1 MAKKTET
8 QEVIEKIYEYT
19 LEEIMGDRFGRYSKY
34 IIQDRAI
41 PDVRDGLKPVQRRI
55 LYGMYRGHHTY
66 DKPYVKSARSVG
78 DIMGKYHPHGD
89 SSIYDAM
96 VRMSQWWKQSTP
108 YIDMHGNN
116 GSMDGDS
123 PAAMRYTEARLS
135 KISNELLEDIDKE
148 TIVWAPN
155 FDDSEIE
162 PTVLPAR
169 FPNLIVNGATGISA
183 GYATNIPPHNLGEI
197 IDATI
202 KRIDSPNC
210 YLDTIMEIVKG
221 PDFPTG
227 GIVEGISGIRSAYET
242 GRGKIIIKAKTSF
255 EEEKGKVILAI
266 SEIPFEV
273 NKALLVRKIDEI
285 RIDKKIDG
293 ILEVRDESDKDG
305 LRIAVDIKKDANRE
319 LILNYLLKNTDLQVS
334 YNFNMIVIDH
344 RRPRQ
349 LGLLAILDSY
359 IEFKKEVIIKR
370 TNYDLSMAK
379 ARLHIVEGLIKCLSI
394 LDEVIRVIRASK
406 NKIDAKEN
414 LVKEFDFTK
423 EQAEAIVM
431 LQLYKLTNTDVTE
444 LEKEL
449 ASLTVTV
456 TGLEEI
462 LASEDKLKI
471 VMKEELRRVKKEY
484 AVNRK
489 TEIKDEITEIKIDT
503 TVMIPKEDVL
513 VMVTKD
519 GYIKR
524 TSWRSYQASQEEA
537 TLKDNDY
544 ILGLYELNTLDTLLL
559 FTNLGNYLYVPVH
572 TIYDMKWKE
581 MGKHISNLIKLEEN
595 EEVISVIPVTDFN
608 TNKDITIATKNGMI
622 KRSLMKDFQ
631 VSRYSKPI
639 QCMKLKDDDKVIDA
653 YVNYHNDIFV
663 ATSGNYGLWF
673 DKSEIPVVGIKAS
686 GVKAIKLKDDVVVS
700 SFNFNPD
707 NQELFLLVT
716 DKGTGKRVKIQ
727 EFEKSARAHRGLLL
741 LREVKTNPYHTV
753 KVFIT
758 TSKEHIGIK
767 TPDINLLKASEFP
780 IMDRYSTGSTIS
792 KHTIYDSYKVAELL
806 TKDNLENNSTN
817 ENDDTNIDSSDSSI
831 SISDSTNIE
840 NSIQEISDASDITE
854 KILMD
859 TKEEVVK
866 EEKKEKPKKETSK
879 VSLQEIDDRLMTI
892 DDFLGDF

>member
-1 MAKKTET
+1 MAKKAET
-8 QEVIEKIYEYT
+8 KEIIEKIYNYT
-19 LEEIMGDRFGRYSKY
+19 LEEIMGDRFGKYSKY

-55 LYGMYRGHHTY
+55 LYGMYRGRHTY

-148 TIVWAPN
+148 TIIWAPN

-210 YLDTIMEIVKG
+210 YLDTIMDIVKG

-227 GIVEGISGIRSAYET
+227 GIVEGIDGIRSAYET
-242 GRGKIIIKAKTSF
+242 GRGKIIVKSRCSF
-255 EEEKGKVILAI
+255 EEDKNKTVLAI

-293 ILEVRDESDKDG
+293 ILEVRDESDRDG
-305 LRIAVDIKKDANRE
+305 LRIAIDIKKDANRE

-344 RRPRQ
+344 RRPKQ

-359 IEFKKEVIIKR
+359 IEFKKEVITKR
-370 TNYDLSMAK
+370 TEYDLNTAQ

-406 NKIDAKEN
+406 NKSDAKDN
-414 LVKEFDFTK
+414 LVKEFDFTPL
-423 EQAEAIVM
+423 QAEAIVM

-444 LEKEL
+444 LEAEL
-449 ASLTVTV
+449 ESLRKIVSE
-456 TGLEEI
+456 LESI
-462 LASEDKLKI
+462 LSSDDKLKA
-471 VMKEELRRVKKEY
+471 VMKDELRRVKKEY
-484 AVNRK
+484 AVERR
-489 TEIKDEITEIKIDT
+489 TDIKDEITDIKIDT

-524 TSWRSYQASQEEA
+524 TSWRSYQASTDEA
-537 TLKDNDY
+537 MLKDNDY
-544 ILGLYELNTLDTLLL
+544 ILGLYELNTLDTVLL

-572 TIYDMKWKE
+572 TIFDIKWKDI
-581 MGKHISNLIKLEEN
+581 GKHISNLIKLEEM
-595 EEVISVIPVTDFN
+595 EEIVSVIPVCNFDD
-608 TNKDITIATKNGMI
+608 KLDIAIATKNGMI
-622 KRSLMKDFQ
+622 KRTPLKEFQ

-639 QCMKLKDDDKVIDA
+639 QCMKLKDDDSVINA
-653 YVNYHNDIFV
+653 FITLNNDIFI
-663 ATSGNYGLWF
+663 ATNSNYGLWF
-673 DKSEIPVVGIKAS
+673 DKEEIPVVGVKAS

-700 SFNFNPD
+700 ACNFDSNKD
-707 NQELFLLVT
+707 EYLLVIT
-716 DKGTGKRVKIQ
+716 DKGTGKRVKIT
-727 EFEKSARAHRGLLL
+727 EFEKSLRAHRGLLL

-753 KVFIT
+753 RTFLT
-758 TSKEHIGIK
+758 TGRDHVGIK
-767 TPDINLLKASEFP
+767 TPDINLLKTSEFP

-792 KHTIYDSYKVAELL
+792 KHNVIDAFKVVELL
-806 TKDNLENNSTN
+806 TKNNL
-817 ENDDTNIDSSDSSI
+817 TNIDDNNNDNSDELFDNNNENI
-831 SISDSTNIE
+831 STEHIE
-840 NSIQEISDASDITE
+840 KDEVVEITS
-854 KILMD
+854 KIL
-859 TKEEVVK
+859 EETL
-866 EEKKEKPKKETSK
+866 EEKKEEKPLKKEEKQPTTNK
-879 VSLQEIDDRLMTI
+879 VSLKEIDDRLMTI

>member
-1 MAKKTET
+1 MAKKEKT
-8 QEVIEKIYEYT
+8 QEVIEKIYNYT
-19 LEEIMGDRFGRYSKY
+19 LEEIMGDRFGKYSKY

-148 TIVWAPN
+148 TIIWAPN
-155 FDDSEIE
+155 FDDSEVE

-202 KRIDSPNC
+202 KRIDSPNG
-210 YLDTIMEIVKG
+210 YLDTIMDIVKG

-227 GIVEGISGIRSAYET
+227 GIVEGLDGIRSAYET
-242 GRGKIIIKAKTSF
+242 GRGKIIIKSKTSW
-255 EEEKGKVILAI
+255 EEEKGKVVLVI

-293 ILEVRDESDKDG
+293 ILEVRDESDREG
-305 LRIAVDIKKDANRE
+305 LRIAIDIKKEANRE
-319 LILNYLLKNTDLQVS
+319 FILNYLLKNTDLQVS

-344 RRPRQ
+344 RRPKQ

-359 IEFKKEVIIKR
+359 IEFKKEVITKR
-370 TNYDLSMAK
+370 TQYDLQMAK
-379 ARLHIVEGLIKCLSI
+379 SRLHIVEGLIKCLSI

-406 NKIDAKEN
+406 NKADAKEN
-414 LVKEFDFTK
+414 LVKEFAFTPL
-423 EQAEAIVM
+423 QAEAIVT

-444 LEKEL
+444 LQEEL
-449 ASLTVTV
+449 ANLSKTVSELESILTS
-456 TGLEEI
+456 EE
-462 LASEDKLKI
+462 KLKT

-484 AVNRK
+484 ATPRK
-489 TEIKDEITEIKIDT
+489 TEIKEEITEIKIDT

-524 TSWRSYQASQEEA
+524 TSWRSYQASQEESA
-537 TLKDNDY
+537 LKDNDY
-544 ILGLYELNTLDTLLL
+544 IIGLYELNTIDTILL

-572 TIYDMKWKE
+572 IIPDIKWKE
-581 MGKHISNLIKLEEN
+581 IGKHISNIIKLEEK
-595 EEVISVIPVTDFN
+595 EEIISCIPVTDFEQ
-608 TNKDITIATKNGMI
+608 KVDIMIASKMGMI
-622 KRSLMKDFQ
+622 KKTSLKEFQ

-639 QCMKLKDDDKVIDA
+639 QCMKLKGEDQVVSAVPLIEEE
-653 YVNYHNDIFV
+653 IFV
-663 ATSGNYGLWF
+663 STNGNYGLWF
-673 DKSEIPVVGIKAS
+673 DQEEIPQVGIKAS

-700 SFNFNPD
+700 AINFKKD
-707 NQELFLLVT
+707 TEDMLLIVT
-716 DKGTGKRVKIQ
+716 DKGTGKRVKIA
-727 EFEKSARAHRGLLL
+727 EFEKSSRAHRGLLL
-741 LREVKTNPYHTV
+741 LREVKTNPYHVIKTFMV
-753 KVFIT
+753 N
-758 TSKEHIGIK
+758 SRSHIGIK
-767 TPDINLLKASEFP
+767 TPDINLLKASEIS

-792 KHTIYDSYKVAELL
+792 KHDIIDAFKVVELQKKEEMNSD
-806 TKDNLENNSTN
+806 KDEKKP
-817 ENDDTNIDSSDSSI
+817 EESDI
-831 SISDSTNIE
+831 VEEIQPKIE
-840 NSIQEISDASDITE
+840 TASDITE
-854 KILMD
+854 QILMEA
-859 TKEEVVK
+859 KEEPALVEVPSKK
-866 EEKKEKPKKETSK
+866 EEKKETQK
-879 VSLQEIDDRLMTI
+879 VSLKEIDDRLMTI

>member
-406 NKIDAKEN
+406 NKVDAKEN
-414 LVKEFDFTK
+414 LVNEFDFTK

-537 TLKDNDY
+537 ALKDNDY

-595 EEVISVIPVTDFN
+595 EEIISVIPVIDFN
-608 TNKDITIATKNGMI
+608 TDKDITISTKNGMI
-622 KRSLMKDFQ
+622 KRSLVKDFQ

-653 YVNYHNDIFV
+653 YINYHNDILV

-707 NQELFLLVT
+707 NQEFFLLVT

-741 LREVKTNPYHTV
+741 LREVKTNPYHTI

-817 ENDDTNIDSSDSSI
+817 GNDDTNIDSSDSSI
-831 SISDSTNIE
+831 STSDSTNIE
-840 NSIQEISDASDITE
+840 SSIQEISDASDITE

>member
-255 EEEKGKVILAI
+255 EEEKGKAILAI

-394 LDEVIRVIRASK
+394 LDEVIHVIRASK
-406 NKIDAKEN
+406 NKVDAKEN

-462 LASEDKLKI
+462 LASEDKLKT

-653 YVNYHNDIFV
+653 YVNYHDDIFV

-806 TKDNLENNSTN
+806 TKDNLESNSTN
-817 ENDDTNIDSSDSSI
+817 GNDDTNIDSSDSSI

-840 NSIQEISDASDITE
+840 SSIQEISDASDITE

>member
-255 EEEKGKVILAI
+255 EEEKGKAILAI

-406 NKIDAKEN
+406 NKVDAKEN
-414 LVKEFDFTK
+414 LIKEFDFTK

-653 YVNYHNDIFV
+653 YVNYHDDIFV

-792 KHTIYDSYKVAELL
+792 KHVIYDSYKVAELL
-806 TKDNLENNSTN
+806 TKDNLESNSTN
-817 ENDDTNIDSSDSSI
+817 GNDDTNIDSSDSSI

-840 NSIQEISDASDITE
+840 SSIQEISDASDITE

>member
-1 MAKKTET
+1 MAKKAET
-8 QEVIEKIYEYT
+8 KEIIEKIYNYT
-19 LEEIMGDRFGRYSKY
+19 LEEIMGDRFGKYSKY

-55 LYGMYRGHHTY
+55 LYGMYRGRHTY

-148 TIVWAPN
+148 TIIWAPN

-210 YLDTIMEIVKG
+210 YLDTIMDIVKG

-227 GIVEGISGIRSAYET
+227 GIVEGIDGIRSAYET
-242 GRGKIIIKAKTSF
+242 GRGKIIVKSRCSF
-255 EEEKGKVILAI
+255 EEDKNKTVLAI

-293 ILEVRDESDKDG
+293 ILEVRDESDRDG
-305 LRIAVDIKKDANRE
+305 LRIAIDIKKDANRE

-344 RRPRQ
+344 RRPKQ

-359 IEFKKEVIIKR
+359 IEFKKEVITKR
-370 TNYDLSMAK
+370 TEYDLNTAQ

-406 NKIDAKEN
+406 NKSDAKDN
-414 LVKEFDFTK
+414 LVKEFDFTPL
-423 EQAEAIVM
+423 QAEAIVM

-444 LEKEL
+444 LEAEL
-449 ASLTVTV
+449 ESLRKIVSE
-456 TGLEEI
+456 LESI
-462 LASEDKLKI
+462 LSSDDKLKA
-471 VMKEELRRVKKEY
+471 VMKDELRRVKKEY
-484 AVNRK
+484 AVERR
-489 TEIKDEITEIKIDT
+489 TDIKDEITDIKIDT

-524 TSWRSYQASQEEA
+524 TSWRSYQASTDE
-537 TLKDNDY
+537 TMLKDNDY
-544 ILGLYELNTLDTLLL
+544 ILGLYELNTLDTVLL

-572 TIYDMKWKE
+572 TIFDIKWKDI
-581 MGKHISNLIKLEEN
+581 GKHISNLIKLEEM
-595 EEVISVIPVTDFN
+595 EEIVSVIPVCNFDD
-608 TNKDITIATKNGMI
+608 KLDIAIATKNGMI
-622 KRSLMKDFQ
+622 KRTPLKEFQ

-639 QCMKLKDDDKVIDA
+639 QCMKLKDDDSVINA
-653 YVNYHNDIFV
+653 FITLNNDIFI
-663 ATSGNYGLWF
+663 ATNSNYGLWF
-673 DKSEIPVVGIKAS
+673 DKEEIPVVGVKAS

-700 SFNFNPD
+700 ACNFDSNKD
-707 NQELFLLVT
+707 EYLLVIT
-716 DKGTGKRVKIQ
+716 DKGTGKRVKIT
-727 EFEKSARAHRGLLL
+727 EFEKSLRAHRGLLL

-753 KVFIT
+753 RTFLT
-758 TSKEHIGIK
+758 TGRDHVGIK
-767 TPDINLLKASEFP
+767 TPDINLLKTSEFP

-792 KHTIYDSYKVAELL
+792 KHNVIDAFKVVELL
-806 TKDNLENNSTN
+806 TKNNLTNTDDNNNDNSDELFDNGN
-817 ENDDTNIDSSDSSI
+817 ENI
-831 SISDSTNIE
+831 STDHIE
-840 NSIQEISDASDITE
+840 KDEVVEITS
-854 KILMD
+854 KILND
-859 TKEEVVK
+859 TL
-866 EEKKEKPKKETSK
+866 EEKKEEKPLKKEEKQPTTNK
-879 VSLQEIDDRLMTI
+879 VSLKEIDDRLMTI

>member
-8 QEVIEKIYEYT
+8 QEVIEKIYDYT

-135 KISNELLEDIDKE
+135 KISNELLDDIDKE

-210 YLDTIMEIVKG
+210 YLDTIMDIVKG

-242 GRGKIIIKAKTSF
+242 GRGKIIVKAKTNF
-255 EEEKGKVILAI
+255 EEEKGKVILAV

-273 NKALLVRKIDEI
+273 NKAQLVRKIDEI

-293 ILEVRDESDKDG
+293 ILEVRDETDRDG
-305 LRIAVDIKKDANRE
+305 LRIAIDLKKDANRE
-319 LILNYLLKNTDLQVS
+319 LVLNYLLKNTDLQVS

-344 RRPRQ
+344 RRPKQ

-370 TNYDLSMAK
+370 TEYDLSMAK
-379 ARLHIVEGLIKCLSI
+379 SRLHIVEGLIKCLSI
-394 LDEVIRVIRASK
+394 LDEVIKVIRASK
-406 NKIDAKEN
+406 NKMDAKEN

-449 ASLTVTV
+449 ANLTLVV
-456 TGLEEI
+456 NNLEKI
-462 LASEDKLKI
+462 LASNDELKS

-484 AVNRK
+484 ATERK
-489 TEIKDEITEIKIDT
+489 TEIKEEITEIKIDT

-513 VMVTKD
+513 VMITKD

-572 TIYDMKWKE
+572 IIPDLKWKDL
-581 MGKHISNLIKLEEN
+581 GKHISNVIKLEEN
-595 EEVISVIPVTDFN
+595 EEIISTIPI
-608 TNKDITIATKNGMI
+608 TNFEDKKDITIATRNGMI
-622 KRSLMKDFQ
+622 KRSNIKDFQ

-639 QCMKLKDDDKVIDA
+639 QCMKLKDNDKVIDA
-653 YVNYHNDIFV
+653 FVNTDNDIFV
-663 ATSGNYGLWF
+663 ATNGNYGLWF
-673 DKSEIPVVGIKAS
+673 DKEEIPVVGIKAS
-686 GVKAIKLKDDVVVS
+686 GVKAIKLKEDNVVS
-700 SFNFNPD
+700 VFNFNPLKD
-707 NQELFLLVT
+707 EFLLLVT
-716 DKGTGKRVKIQ
+716 DKGTGKRVKIT
-727 EFEKSARAHRGLLL
+727 EFEKSSRSHRGLLL

-753 KVFIT
+753 KVFSIN
-758 TSKEHIGIK
+758 SKEHIGIK
-767 TPDINLLKASEFP
+767 TPDINLLKASEFS

-792 KHTIYDSYKVAELL
+792 KHTIYDAYKVAVLL
-806 TKDNLENNSTN
+806 TKDNIENNIDNNDNNNDN
-817 ENDDTNIDSSDSSI
+817 EN
-831 SISDSTNIE
+831 NIE
-840 NSIQEISDASDITE
+840 INNNIIEDANDITE
-854 KILMD
+854 KILME
-859 TKEEVVK
+859 TKEEKVIKK
-866 EEKKEKPKKETSK
+866 EESKEKKVKTTSK

>member
-255 EEEKGKVILAI
+255 EEEKGKAILAI

-406 NKIDAKEN
+406 NKVDAKEN

-707 NQELFLLVT
+707 NQEFFLLVT

-741 LREVKTNPYHTV
+741 LREVKTNPYHTI

-817 ENDDTNIDSSDSSI
+817 GNDDTNIDSSDFSI
-831 SISDSTNIE
+831 STSDSTNIE
-840 NSIQEISDASDITE
+840 SSIQEISDASDITE